1 MPFGA
6 IGYAS
11 RGMSSHSRSGS
22 HGSYTVKTYPKDE
35 YVKLHY
41 KELYD
46 EYTRLITACDNND
59 ENTAY
64 QILNSNTAI
73 YLDYNSFLPSSGN
86 TAFILACMNKMTNI
100 INMFIN
106 INKIIN
112 NTNGFQYSRFII
124 NKQNNDGLNGLMYI
138 CIYGLVEP
146 LKNILTCTDLK
157 INLQDKNGSTAIM
170 FACVANNE
178 ECIKT
183 LLLYDGINIKL
194 KETINDKKDMFDYI
208 NPDTL
213 LALKDLIIPL
223 YNNFYNKKIININ
236 YYKNSS
242 LNKNFL
248 SRKINNI
255 KNSIKNVDNKIS
267 NRLNNLLPNLNNKI
281 KLKKNNLIVRANSV
295 KLKQYYMPPKELKNT
310 YTTSKQILIDKINE
324 ILNKIANI
332 PESNNNKVEMIR
344 LIYNISLYHSIKDI
358 KTKIEKEHKNIVKD
372 LIPGWF

>member
-1 MPFGA
+1 
-6 IGYAS
+6 
-11 RGMSSHSRSGS
+11 
-22 HGSYTVKTYPKDE
+22 
-35 YVKLHY
+35 
-41 KELYD
+41 
-46 EYTRLITACDNND
+46 
-59 ENTAY
+59 
-64 QILNSNTAI
+64 
-73 YLDYNSFLPSSGN
+73 
-86 TAFILACMNKMTNI
+86 
-100 INMFIN
+100 MFIN

-112 NTNGFQYSRFII
+112 NTGGFQYSRFII

-194 KETINDKKDMFDYI
+194 KETIDDKKDMFDYI

-213 LALKDLIIPL
+213 EALKDLIIPL
-223 YNNFYNKKIININ
+223 YDNFYNNKIKKIN
-236 YYKNSS
+236 YYKKDSYW
-242 LNKNFL
+242 KNVL
-248 SRKINNI
+248 SEKMNNI

-267 NRLNNLLPNLNNKI
+267 NKLHNLLPNLNNKI
-281 KLKKNNLIVRANSV
+281 KLKKNNLILRANSL
-295 KLKQYYMPPKELKNT
+295 KLKQYYMPPQELKNT
-310 YTTSKQILIDKINE
+310 YATSKQILIDKINE

-358 KTKIEKEHKNIVKD
+358 KTKIEKEHKNIVQD